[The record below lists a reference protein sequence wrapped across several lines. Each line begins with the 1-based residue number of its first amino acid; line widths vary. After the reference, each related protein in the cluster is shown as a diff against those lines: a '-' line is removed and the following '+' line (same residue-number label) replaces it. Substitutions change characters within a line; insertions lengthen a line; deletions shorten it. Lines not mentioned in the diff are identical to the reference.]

1 MAAQPTSQ
9 FSATETYSKN
19 ILGPSFFS
27 MSNLAIDSAGDE
39 TKADFIVAPSNS
51 PYIVANTEEF
61 SVNLTIEF
69 NKSPLTSLLMCLGT
83 EVHVRFAFEGIG
95 GMAAEKD
102 VEVVITTVKDKYVY
116 ELEWSGTPDDAEL
129 TPGLYGVAA
138 VAQVGPVKHECSQPI
153 IGYGYLAGKL
163 LQVYPA

>member
-1 MAAQPTSQ
+1 MTAQPTKQ

-27 MSNLAIDSAGDE
+27 MSDLTIAGTSDDSKIGLD
-39 TKADFIVAPSNS
+39 VAPANS
-51 PYIVANTEEF
+51 PYIVADTEEF
-61 SVNLTIEF
+61 SVSLKVTF

-95 GMAAEKD
+95 GAATEKD
-102 VEVVITTVKDKYVY
+102 VDVMIKTVKDQYEY
-116 ELEWSGTPDDAEL
+116 ELTWTGTAKDAEL
-129 TPGLYGVAA
+129 TAGLYGVAA
-138 VAQVGPVKHECSQPI
+138 VAQIGPVKHECSQPI

>member
-1 MAAQPTSQ
+1 MTAQPTKQ
-9 FSATETYSKN
+9 FSGTETYSKN
-19 ILGPSFFS
+19 ILGPAFFS
-27 MSNLAIDSAGDE
+27 MSNLAITSAGDE
-39 TKADFIVAPSNS
+39 TKADFIVAPANS
-51 PYIVANTEEF
+51 PYIVADTEKF
-61 SVNLTIEF
+61 SVSLTIEF

-95 GMAAEKD
+95 GAAAETD
-102 VEVVITTVKDKYVY
+102 VEVMLTTVKDQYIY
-116 ELEWSGTPDDAEL
+116 ELEWVGTPNDAEL

-138 VAQVGPVKHECSQPI
+138 VSQVGPVKHECSQPI

>member
-1 MAAQPTSQ
+1 MPAQPLTEY
-9 FSATETYSKN
+9 SATETYSKN
-19 ILGPSFFS
+19 ILGPAFFE
-27 MSNLAIDSAGDE
+27 MGGLTIAG
-39 TKADFIVAPSNS
+39 TAGIPAPPYNVAPSQS
-51 PYIVANTEEF
+51 PYIVADNEEF
-61 SVNLTIEF
+61 SVSLTVKF

-83 EVHVRFAFEGIG
+83 EIHVHFAFEGIG
-95 GMAAEKD
+95 GKATEKD
-102 VEVVITTVKDKYVY
+102 LEVSICTKKDTYEYEVKW
-116 ELEWSGTPDDAEL
+116 EGTPGEVGL

>member
-1 MAAQPTSQ
+1 MIAQPTKQ
-9 FSATETYSKN
+9 FSDTETYSKN
-19 ILGPSFFS
+19 ILGPAFFS
-27 MSNLAIDSAGDE
+27 MSALTITSAGDE
-39 TKADFIVAPSNS
+39 SKDDFIVAPANS
-51 PYIVANTEEF
+51 PYIVADNEEF
-61 SVNLTIEF
+61 TVSLKVEF

-83 EVHVRFAFEGIG
+83 EIHVRFAFEGIG
-95 GMAAEKD
+95 GAASEED
-102 VEVVITTVKDKYVY
+102 VEVVMTTVKDTYEYV
-116 ELEWSGTPDDAEL
+116 LEWTGTAQLAQL

>member
-1 MAAQPTSQ
+1 MPAQPTKQ

-27 MSNLAIDSAGDE
+27 MSDLTIAGTSDDSKIGLD
-39 TKADFIVAPSNS
+39 VAPVNS
-51 PYIVANTEEF
+51 PYIVADTEEF
-61 SVNLTIEF
+61 SVSLKVTF

-83 EVHVRFAFEGIG
+83 EIHVRFAFEGIG
-95 GMAAEKD
+95 GAAAEED
-102 VEVVITTVKDKYVY
+102 VEVWLTTVKDTYEY
-116 ELEWSGTPDDAEL
+116 ELKWTGTPKDAKL

-153 IGYGYLAGKL
+153 IGFGYLAGKL

>member
-1 MAAQPTSQ
+1 MPAQPLTEY
-9 FSATETYSKN
+9 SATETYSKN
-19 ILGPSFFS
+19 ILGPAFFE
-27 MSNLAIDSAGDE
+27 MSGLTIAG
-39 TKADFIVAPSNS
+39 TAGIPVPPFGVAPSQS
-51 PYIVANTEEF
+51 PYIVADNEKF
-61 SVNLTIEF
+61 AVSLTVKF

-95 GMAAEKD
+95 GLATEKD
-102 VEVVITTVKDKYVY
+102 VEVIICTKKDTYEYEVKW
-116 ELEWSGTPDDAEL
+116 EGTPEDAEL

>member
-1 MAAQPTSQ
+1 MTAQSMAEY
-9 FSATETYSKN
+9 SATETYSKN
-19 ILGPSFFS
+19 ILGPAFFE
-27 MSNLAIDSAGDE
+27 MNGLTVAGTSDA
-39 TKADFIVAPSNS
+39 TKIGLDVAPANS
-51 PYIVANTEEF
+51 PYIVADSEQF
-61 SVNLTIEF
+61 SVSLTVKF

-95 GMAAEKD
+95 GAAAEED
-102 VEVVITTVKDKYVY
+102 VEVYITTVKDTYEY
-116 ELEWSGTPDDAEL
+116 ELKWTGTPNNAQL

-153 IGYGYLAGKL
+153 IGYGYLAGRL

>member
-1 MAAQPTSQ
+1 MTAQPTKQ
-9 FSATETYSKN
+9 FSSTETYSKN

-27 MSNLAIDSAGDE
+27 MRNLVIASAGDE
-39 TKADFIVAPSNS
+39 TKDDFIVAPANS
-51 PYIVANTEEF
+51 PYIVADTEEL
-61 SVNLTIEF
+61 SVSLTVEF

-95 GMAAEKD
+95 GAAAEKD
-102 VEVVITTVKDKYVY
+102 VEVMLTTVKDKYVY
-116 ELEWSGTPDDAEL
+116 ELTWTGTPNGAQL
-129 TPGLYGVAA
+129 TAGLYGVAA
-138 VAQVGPVKHECSQPI
+138 VSQVGPVKHECSQPI

>member
-1 MAAQPTSQ
+1 MPAQPLTEY
-9 FSATETYSKN
+9 SATETYSKN
-19 ILGPSFFS
+19 ILGPAFFE
-27 MSNLAIDSAGDE
+27 MSGLNIAG
-39 TKADFIVAPSNS
+39 TAGIPLPPHQVAPSQS
-51 PYIVANTEEF
+51 PYIVADNEEF
-61 SVNLTIEF
+61 SVSLTVKF

-83 EVHVRFAFEGIG
+83 EVHVHFAFEGIG
-95 GMAAEKD
+95 GKASEEDIEVIICTKKD
-102 VEVVITTVKDKYVY
+102 MYEYEVKWT
-116 ELEWSGTPDDAEL
+116 GTPEDADL

>member
-1 MAAQPTSQ
+1 MPAQPTKQ
-9 FSATETYSKN
+9 LTDTETYSKN
-19 ILGPSFFS
+19 ILGPAYFE
-27 MSNLAIDSAGDE
+27 MSNLVVAGTSDA
-39 TKADFIVAPSNS
+39 TKIGFEVAPANS
-51 PYIVANTEEF
+51 PYIVADSEEF
-61 SVNLTIEF
+61 SVSLTIEF

-95 GMAAEKD
+95 GKAAEED
-102 VEVVITTVKDKYVY
+102 VEVVITTVKGQFVY
-116 ELEWSGTPDDAEL
+116 DLEWKGTPKDAKL

-153 IGYGYLAGKL
+153 IGYGYLAGRL

>member
-1 MAAQPTSQ
+1 MPAQPT
-9 FSATETYSKN
+9 TEYSSTELYSKN
-19 ILGPSFFS
+19 ILGPSFFE
-27 MSNLAIDSAGDE
+27 MGGLTIAGSAGE
-39 TKADFIVAPSNS
+39 PLPPAFVAPAQS
-51 PYIVANTEEF
+51 PYIVADDEEL
-61 SVNLTIEF
+61 SVSLTIKF

-95 GMAAEKD
+95 GAAAEED
-102 VEVVITTVKDKYVY
+102 VEVSITTVKDSYEY
-116 ELEWSGTPDDAEL
+116 ELKWTGTPKDAKL

-153 IGYGYLAGKL
+153 IGFGYLAGKL

>member
-1 MAAQPTSQ
+1 MTAQPTKQ
-9 FSATETYSKN
+9 FFGSETYSKN
-19 ILGPSFFS
+19 IIGPAFFS
-27 MSNLAIDSAGDE
+27 MSDLTIAGTSDD
-39 TKADFIVAPSNS
+39 TKAGLTPAPANS
-51 PYIVANTEEF
+51 PYIVADSEEF
-61 SVNLTIEF
+61 SVSLKVSF

-95 GMAAEKD
+95 GAASEED
-102 VEVVITTVKDKYVY
+102 VEVVITTIKDSYEY
-116 ELEWSGTPDDAEL
+116 ELKWTGTPNEAML

-138 VAQVGPVKHECSQPI
+138 VAQVGPVKHDCSQPI

>member
-1 MAAQPTSQ
+1 MPSQPLTEY
-9 FSATETYSKN
+9 SATETYSKN
-19 ILGPSFFS
+19 ILGPAFFE
-27 MSNLAIDSAGDE
+27 MSGLVIAG
-39 TKADFIVAPSNS
+39 TAGIPAPPFSVAPSQS
-51 PYIVANTEEF
+51 PYIVANNEKF
-61 SVNLTIEF
+61 AVSLTVKF

-95 GMAAEKD
+95 GKATEKD
-102 VEVVITTVKDKYVY
+102 VEVIICTKKDTYEYEVKW
-116 ELEWSGTPDDAEL
+116 EGTPEEAEL
-129 TPGLYGVAA
+129 TAGLYGVAA

>member
-1 MAAQPTSQ
+1 MTAQPTKQ
-9 FSATETYSKN
+9 FSVTETYSKN
-19 ILGPSFFS
+19 ILGPAMFT
-27 MSNLAIDSAGDE
+27 MSDLTIAGTSDD
-39 TKADFIVAPSNS
+39 TKSGLTPAPANS
-51 PYIVANTEEF
+51 PYIIADSEEF
-61 SVNLTIEF
+61 SVSLKVTF

-95 GMAAEKD
+95 GKAAEKD
-102 VEVVITTVKDKYVY
+102 VEVVITTVKGTY
-116 ELEWSGTPDDAEL
+116 EYALKWTGTPEEAQL

-163 LQVYPA
+163 LQIYPA